1 MKFIL
6 GFILTTLALNVNALI
21 LNNLNGVDYEWL
33 DLSATFRLSRDT
45 VESRISDPNDALY
58 GYQYASRSLFESLLL
73 SYSPW
78 DGKSGF
84 HTTQSVVDGID
95 AFVSD
100 FRYEA
105 IYNQTNTLTSVE
117 GVVFT
122 YDRFIQSRGYYGSS
136 SECGSNQETCFSI
149 VQIDSFLG
157 APVAGYQLYTYGWDS
172 SIANPRLT
180 SNQSTGIN
188 IGSYLVREIIG
199 VPEPS
204 MIPLLGFGLI
214 VMVSASTRKH
224 RSTGINKGISKPS

>member
-6 GFILTTLALNVNALI
+6 SLILSIIALNANATI
-21 LNNLNGVDYEWL
+21 LNTLNSVDYEWL
-33 DLSATFRLSRDT
+33 ELSYTFRQSRDT
-45 VESRISDPNDALY
+45 VESRIIDPNDALY
-58 GYQYASRSLFESLLL
+58 GYQFASRSLFESLLL

-95 AFVSD
+95 AFVKD

-105 IYNQTNTLTSVE
+105 IYNQTNTFTSVE
-117 GVVFT
+117 GVDFT
-122 YDRFIQSRGYYGSS
+122 YDRYIQSRGYYGTS
-136 SECGSNQETCFSI
+136 SECGSNEETCFSI

-172 SIANPRLT
+172 TIANPRLM

-188 IGSYLVREIIG
+188 IGSYLVREVVG

-204 MIPLLGFGLI
+204 IMSLLGFGLI
-214 VMVSASTRKH
+214 VMVSASFRK
-224 RSTGINKGISKPS
+224 RQCADINK